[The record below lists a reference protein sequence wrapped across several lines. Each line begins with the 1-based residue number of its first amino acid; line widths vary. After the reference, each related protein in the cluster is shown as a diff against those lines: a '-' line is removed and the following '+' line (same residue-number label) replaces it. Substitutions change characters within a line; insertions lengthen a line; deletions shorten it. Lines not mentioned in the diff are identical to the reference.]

1 MKFIG
6 YTRKYY
12 EHNED
17 LRKQP
22 LKQGQKSKRKSQL
35 IPELL
40 NIKIQKGLETPFSPS
55 LSLQIFSLTMVLFPL
70 SSSVSLQLIYASYF
84 FMFDWSD
91 TLTSMESFIC
101 LFLAHATKQIFA
113 GFSDLD
119 LRKLKL
125 HPISFMKNCA
135 FIRQFFRFVLFFMF
149 LNPVLLKHIVTNMI
163 NLQLFENILE
173 QIFPLSNKKRI
184 FVLKERKLY
193 YGNT

>member
-22 LKQGQKSKRKSQL
+22 LRQGQKSKRKSQL

-55 LSLQIFSLTMVLFPL
+55 LSLQIFSLTMVLFSL

-101 LFLAHATKQIFA
+101 LFLTHATKQIFA

-119 LRKLKL
+119 LQKLKL

-135 FIRQFFRFVLFFMF
+135 FIRQFFRFVL
-149 LNPVLLKHIVTNMI
+149 LKHIVTNMI
-163 NLQLFENILE
+163 NLQLFENILK